1 MVGVRLTRLSWRPL
15 GATHRGP
22 RKENIMTD
30 YILRTQEDYE
40 QLDREVISFMDN
52 IFIQGDIDLDHSI
65 GEWDIYIRSGNVSA
79 PSSLRSW
86 LTLDGGTLTLV
97 WDGDYQVDIGGY
109 ERRHSVV
116 ILDGWPDDRVPEDEP
131 SIGVSFIRKGTPVAT
146 ITYGD
151 GRTETEGGLDL
162 QVAPVGAFDDPG
174 ETPEVAASRP
184 PVEEVVSPVH
194 YTWIGQAIVSSGGP
208 ERTEDLES
216 WDILDALFP
225 DDPHLWNAGKYL
237 TRLGRKGSV
246 VRRIVDL
253 RKARTYLDRAIRRE
267 ERDT

>member
-1 MVGVRLTRLSWRPL
+1 
-15 GATHRGP
+15 
-22 RKENIMTD
+22 MTD

-109 ERRHSVV
+109 ERRRSVV
-116 ILDGWPDDRVPEDEP
+116 ILDGWPGDRVPEDEP
-131 SIGVSFIRKGTPVAT
+131 SIGVSFIRKDTPVAT
-146 ITYGD
+146 ITYED
-151 GRTETEGGLDL
+151 GRTETEEIIGE
-162 QVAPVGAFDDPG
+162 VKIRPVD
-174 ETPEVAASRP
+174 EVA
-184 PVEEVVSPVH
+184 SPVH
-194 YTWIGQAIVSSGGP
+194 YTWIGRAITRAGGP

-237 TRLGRKGSV
+237 TRLGRKGSE

-267 ERDT
+267 ERDA